1 MSTIMFKELQT
12 LQADMV
18 TLEGMVGVLIQSAY
32 SDMQTVLIGN
42 ALEVLSEYLAVRSDQ
57 LDRILQEVCADGG

>member
-1 MSTIMFKELQT
+1 MNTLIFEKLQA

-18 TLEGMVGVLIQSAY
+18 ILEGMVGVLIQSAY

-42 ALEVLSEYLAVRSDQ
+42 ALEVLSEYLAARSDQ

>member
-1 MSTIMFKELQT
+1 MNTLIFEKLQA

-18 TLEGMVGVLIQSAY
+18 ILEGMVGVLIQSAY

-42 ALEVLSEYLAVRSDQ
+42 ALEVLSEYLAERSDQ